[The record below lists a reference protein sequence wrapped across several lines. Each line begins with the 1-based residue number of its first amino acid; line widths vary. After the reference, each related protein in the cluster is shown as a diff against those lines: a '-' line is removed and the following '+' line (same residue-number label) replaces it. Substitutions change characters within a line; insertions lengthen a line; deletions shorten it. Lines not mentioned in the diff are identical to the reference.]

1 MTHIKTQ
8 KIATSF
14 LALIIGT
21 TLATSALAGP
31 GHAKHKMHM
40 KMADTNQDGN
50 VSRAEFTTQRETH
63 FLKIDTNADNML
75 SEDERKAHKTEMRTE
90 RADKRFAKMDA
101 NSDNFIS
108 RAEYDESHSA
118 HANAGHKMKK
128 HKMKKMH
135 KHMKKM
141 KHKMHVNPDTNED
154 GFISR
159 AEFDA
164 STTAMFEMID
174 TNNDGVLNKEDR
186 KMHKM
191 RKLGDDE

>member
-1 MTHIKTQ
+1 MTLTKTQ
-8 KIATSF
+8 KIATGF
-14 LALIIGT
+14 LVLAIGT
-21 TLATSALAGP
+21 TLSTGAFANP
-31 GHAKHKMHM
+31 KHAKHAMHM
-40 KMADTNQDGN
+40 KMADTNQDGS
-50 VSRAEFTTQRETH
+50 VSLAEFTAQRETR
-63 FLKIDTNADNML
+63 FLKVDTNADNML
-75 SEDERKAHKTEMRTE
+75 SEDERKAHRSEMRTE

-108 RAEYDESHSA
+108 RAEFDESRKTRA
-118 HANAGHKMKK
+118 DAGSKK
-128 HKMKKMH
+128 EKRKMKKMH

-174 TNNDGVLNKEDR
+174 TNKDGVLNKEDR